1 MKRIIR
7 TSLGLAVTGALL
19 ALLTACTDESRYDQA
34 ICVLIDESGTYSD
47 QKQEVVRILKR
58 EVLPAME
65 PGDTLLVIR
74 IDGESYEKENL
85 EALMT
90 LDARPSRANAQKLA
104 LAKKLDTLARRSR
117 PSEHTD
123 IPGAM
128 MLGNEYLGELAS
140 GSRVMLVFSD
150 MQEDLAPGTQRNLS
164 ASEFDGIW
172 VAAMNVKRLGSDNAD
187 PSLFRQR
194 LAAWEHRILAAGGL
208 GWRTFMDASKLAD
221 YLGEVRAATRH
232 RDPTPDRRERAPA

>member
-1 MKRIIR
+1 MTRVFR
-7 TSLGLAVTGALL
+7 TSLGAVVAASLL
-19 ALLTACTDESRYDQA
+19 VLPTACTDESRYDQA

-74 IDGESYEKENL
+74 IDGESYEKENV

-90 LDARPSRANAQKLA
+90 LDTRPSRANAQKLA
-104 LAKKLDTLARRSR
+104 LASKLDSFALENR

-128 MLGNEYLGELAS
+128 MLGNEYLAEIAS

-150 MQEDLAPGTQRNLS
+150 MQEDLAPGTRRNL
-164 ASEFDGIW
+164 APSEFDGVW

-187 PSLFRQR
+187 PSLFRRR
-194 LAAWEHRILAAGGL
+194 LAAWEHRVLESGGL

-221 YLGEVRAATRH
+221 YLGEVRASM
-232 RDPTPDRRERAPA
+232 RRRVPVPAPSEHAAA